1 MAAETDALTGN
12 PEVPLIEE
20 SVKESLADKIQSK
33 FDAVMN
39 TDESDD
45 TPAEEPDAETPAEP
59 AADAALA
66 EPADKVEEPE
76 AEETPAEAVPAKAQP
91 FPAAYRRSLKAYD
104 WTDEEI
110 NEAAKQPG
118 FLTTAAKIHQNRNK
132 EVSGWAEAGRKAQQ
146 SSQAPKPE
154 PAVAATGLTPID
166 AAKLKAQYGDEALID
181 ALVGPVNLAIERMN
195 QMLPVVQQTQQR
207 AQMAHGETLVRQIDG
222 FFSGKGMES
231 YKETYGT
238 DTATLTGE
246 QLAGRNKVLEFADA
260 LTAGAQLQGRTLPL
274 NDAMQLAFDAVSGG
288 TKTQAAR
295 KELTKSLQTRAK
307 GVTLKP
313 GSRGTNLN
321 ASPAKGRSDLEKR
334 VKSSLSAVLG

>member
-1 MAAETDALTGN
+1 MAAETE
-12 PEVPLIEE
+12 EVPQIEE
-20 SVKESLADKIQSK
+20 SVKESLAETIQTR
-33 FDAVMN
+33 FDSVMN
-39 TDESDD
+39 TDEPDD
-45 TPAEEPDAETPAEP
+45 ETPAETEPVTEP
-59 AADAALA
+59 AAEPTDEAA
-66 EPADKVEEPE
+66 PATEELE
-76 AEETPAEAVPAKAQP
+76 AETQPTAEAAPVKAQP

-132 EVSGWAEAGRKAQQ
+132 EVSGWAEAGRKAQAQQ
-146 SSQAPKPE
+146 STPAKQESAP
-154 PAVAATGLTPID
+154 ANTGLKPID

-181 ALVGPVNLAIERMN
+181 ALVGPVNQAIEQMN
-195 QMLPVVQQTQQR
+195 QMLPIVQQTQQR

-238 DTATLTGE
+238 DTATLTE
-246 QLAGRNKVLEFADA
+246 DQLAGRNKVLEFADA
-260 LTAGAQLQGRTLPL
+260 LTAGAQMQGRTLHL

-295 KELTKSLQTRAK
+295 KELTQTLKTRAK

-334 VKSSLSAVLG
+334 VKSSLASVMG